1 MLWVIMGLVV
11 ALSCFLLLVGLLLP
25 HREQVTR
32 VALFKAPLAEVW
44 DALNNLPNQTQWR
57 SGLKSVQILDDD
69 DGLRWLERDEQGKV
83 QVLRKIKEIQ
93 QQELVL
99 EIHRSGSKTIRQARL
114 SSVPGGTRVTFTETL
129 EAKMPTQ
136 RLLNR
141 MRGGVDRQLDGFI
154 SQLRGRF
161 PA

>member
-1 MLWVIMGLVV
+1 MLWIIVGLVV

-25 HREQVTR
+25 LREQVTR
-32 VALFKAPLAEVW
+32 VELFKAPLVEVW
-44 DALNNLPNQTQWR
+44 DALDNLPSQTQWR
-57 SGLKSVQILDDD
+57 SGLKSVQTLDDD
-69 DGLRWLERDEQGKV
+69 DGLRWLERDGRGKT
-83 QVLRKIKEIQ
+83 QVLRKIKETR

-99 EIHRSGSKTIRQARL
+99 EIRRSGSKTVRQARFG
-114 SSVPGGTRVTFTETL
+114 SVPGGTRVTFTETL

-136 RLLNR
+136 RLMNR